1 MYRSTKGAS
10 KARRDQINAEI
21 RNLKDLL
28 PIPEGDK
35 LRLSYLHIM
44 SLACLYTRK
53 SVFFPKGAAAWE
65 ALGSLLSGQDLEDF
79 VQTLPGFLLAFTGE
93 GKLIYVSEN
102 VAEHL
107 GHSMVDLVAQG
118 DSIYDIIDP
127 VDHFVMRH
135 QLALPSPAD
144 PHRLFRCRFNTSKT
158 IRRQSAGNKL
168 VLIRGRFHQP
178 PPGSYW
184 ATKPIFM
191 AFCTPLDPKPRAS
204 PNSFFLSSFE
214 SHHTKDLAI
223 VDIADSVVFH
233 LGFEKTELFCK
244 SWYSLIHP
252 EDLGHASA
260 QHCRLLGDT
269 SETQAEMVIRLQ
281 TKGGLSWIW
290 VYSLLRVE
298 NAEVPIAGHN
308 YIISDSEAGCLKQQL
323 SAEETQ
329 VATYVLGSS
338 PPFLEGF
345 LSPGQLSSPDQV
357 FSPLVGTPASSAAA
371 PAFDFGA
378 TAALD
383 CPSGFAE
390 TSAAGLPPE
399 VMAEPGNISSMEEA
413 PGSSLGLLGK
423 GPAFSYVVFPTSYEP
438 PVRRDPPDGSS
449 RDLVCT
455 PPYTPH
461 QGSAFL
467 FGAQEAHALSTVPRA
482 SPPVA
487 VAASAP
493 SSASASA
500 TATVPS
506 AATTT
511 TSTTTTTSEL
521 FYAQE
526 QCSALYEK
534 LPPTPD
540 SPGNGDCT
548 VMTLPEI
555 RGPLYIDVPM
565 VPEGIL
571 TPEAS
576 PIKQTFFRYSE
587 REKSEIERLAQQ
599 ISCLAEAFSSVASR
613 ELAEGSQAS
622 LGGSGPVAVPDVC
635 LDFQPPRKWRKMDFS
650 LLACP
655 EEGLLGKDALET
667 LLQDL
672 SSSLFEKGGAGM
684 RCPRHQFCGGN
695 VSSPLHLDAEDSS
708 QAALAP
714 SPHMDLPPE
723 ERCFLEELA
732 SCETAF
738 ETRASNSPC
747 DGLDELY
754 QLQSHMQDGF
764 HEDGSESDPSF

>member
-28 PIPEGDK
+28 PIAEGDK

-44 SLACLYTRK
+44 SLACIYTRK
-53 SVFFPKGAAAWE
+53 SIFFSKGATPE
-65 ALGSLLSGQDLEDF
+65 SLESLLSTQDLDDF
-79 VQTLPGFLLAFTGE
+79 MQSLPGFLLAFTGE

-127 VDHFVMRH
+127 VDHFVMRN
-135 QLALPSPAD
+135 QLALPSPMD
-144 PHRLFRCRFNTSKT
+144 TDRLFRCHFNTSKT

-184 ATKPIFM
+184 SSNPVFT
-191 AFCTPLDPKPRAS
+191 AFCTPLDPKPRVGQ
-204 PNSFFLSSFE
+204 NSFFLSSFE
-214 SHHTKDLAI
+214 SRHTKDLAI
-223 VDIADSVVFH
+223 VDISESVMFY
-233 LGFEKTELFCK
+233 LGFEKSELFCK

-252 EDLGHASA
+252 EDLSHAST
-260 QHCRLLGDT
+260 QHYRLLGDT
-269 SETQAEMVIRLQ
+269 NGTQAEMVIRLQ
-281 TKGGLSWIW
+281 TKEGVNWIW
-290 VYSLLRVE
+290 IYSLLHME
-298 NAEVPIAGHN
+298 NSDVSITSHN
-308 YIISDSEAGCLKQQL
+308 YIISDSEAWCLKQQL
-323 SAEETQ
+323 SVEETQ
-329 VATYVLGSS
+329 VAYTLEST
-338 PPFLEGF
+338 PAFLEGL

-357 FSPLVGTPASSAAA
+357 FTPAAGTPTSTVVA
-371 PAFDFGA
+371 PSFDFGA
-378 TAALD
+378 AGSTEGPSAAFLD
-383 CPSGFAE
+383 PSAEALPREVME
-390 TSAAGLPPE
+390 TS
-399 VMAEPGNISSMEEA
+399 GNISSVEEHT
-413 PGSSLGLLGK
+413 PGSTVSLPGK
-423 GPAFSYVVFPTSYEP
+423 GPLFGYVLFPTAYEQTL
-438 PVRRDPPDGSS
+438 RRENLSGSS
-449 RDLVCT
+449 SKDFVCT

-467 FGAQEAHALSTVPRA
+467 FGAQEAYT
-482 SPPVA
+482 PP
-487 VAASAP
+487 
-493 SSASASA
+493 SASAAMTSMTTTFPTAAAA
-500 TATVPS
+500 TP

-511 TSTTTTTSEL
+511 TTASSSTTTTPEM
-521 FYAQE
+521 FYTQE

-555 RGPLYIDVPM
+555 RGPLYVDVPM

-587 REKSEIERLAQQ
+587 KEKNEIERLTRH
-599 ISCLAEAFSSVASR
+599 ISSLAEAFGSVTSR
-613 ELAEGSQAS
+613 ELTKNAPVTLEGSDPA
-622 LGGSGPVAVPDVC
+622 VAPELC
-635 LDFQPPRKWRKMDFS
+635 LDFQPAKNWRSLDFS
-650 LLACP
+650 LLTCP
-655 EEGLLGKDALET
+655 EDDLLEEDALET

-672 SSSLFEKGGAGM
+672 SASLFEKAGAGL
-684 RCPRHQFCGGN
+684 RCSRHPFCGVN
-695 VSSPLHLDAEDSS
+695 VSSPMGLDAEDSNPG
-708 QAALAP
+708 ALAP
-714 SPHMDLPPE
+714 SPSLGLPPPE
-723 ERCFLEELA
+723 EQSFLEELA
-732 SCETAF
+732 SYETAF
-738 ETRASNSPC
+738 ETCASNSPC

-754 QLQSHMQDGF
+754 QLQSHAQEGF